1 MKAGWIGG
9 FLAGALGVAA
19 WAWVAPP
26 ELLVERVVQAN
37 CDCPGPLVVARAALQ
52 EQKREQQLLVS
63 SIRFDASAVSEEPLF
78 SARPDGVPDLLWQL
92 ISTRT
97 SVKVPV
103 TIDYVVDLGAMG
115 DADLQWDEAAG
126 TLTVR
131 RPAVS
136 LRGPQIA
143 GIAAKVE
150 VSNGFVLWISGAE
163 EKLTE
168 TALAALTANAEA
180 AARRE
185 KPMAEANADADRAL
199 ARTFE
204 LPLRAA
210 GFADAKVVVTRR

>member
-1 MKAGWIGG
+1 MRAGWIGG
-9 FLAGALGVAA
+9 FAAGALGAA
-19 WAWVAPP
+19 AVGWVAPP
-26 ELLVERVVQAN
+26 QPLIDRVIGAH

-63 SIRFDASAVSEEPLF
+63 SIRFDASAVTEEPLF
-78 SARPDGVPDLLWQL
+78 MARPDGVPDLLWQL
-92 ISTRT
+92 ISTRK

-103 TIDYVVDLGAMG
+103 TIDYVLDLGQMG
-115 DADLQWDEAAG
+115 EADLVWNEASS

-136 LRGPQIA
+136 ARGPQIA

-150 VSNGFVLWISGAE
+150 VSNGFVLWVTGAE

-168 TALAALTANAEA
+168 TALAALTANAVQ

-185 KPMAEANADADRAL
+185 KPMAEAEAAADRAL

-210 GFADAKVVVTRR
+210 GFAAARVVVTAG

>member
-9 FLAGALGVAA
+9 FVAGALGIAA
-19 WAWVAPP
+19 VGWFAPP
-26 ELLVERVVQAN
+26 QPLIDRMVDAH
-37 CDCPGPLVVARAALQ
+37 CDCPGPLVVARAALK

-63 SIRFDASAVSEEPLF
+63 SIRFDASAVTEEPLF
-78 SARPDGVPDLLWQL
+78 MARPDGVPDLVWKLV
-92 ISTRT
+92 STRK

-103 TIDYVVDLGAMG
+103 MIDYVVDLATMG
-115 DADLQWDEAAG
+115 DADLVWDEASA

-131 RPAVS
+131 RPAVAV
-136 LRGPQIA
+136 RGPQIA

-150 VSNGFVLWISGAE
+150 VSNGFVLWVTGAE

-168 TALAALTANAEA
+168 TALAALTANAEQ
-180 AARRE
+180 AARRD
-185 KPMAEANADADRAL
+185 KPMAEANAAADRAL

-210 GFADAKVVVTRR
+210 GFADARVVVTAA